1 MKLLTV
7 IFLTYYIISLKN
19 QNTWILKPFKKIYEE
34 VSNYISNEKLSD
46 KLVKNY
52 FDKILKVY
60 ADNNEATYMKNVA
73 IGFLGILLYIIFMI
87 MEFIYIIKAIS
98 VLGASKYITICYLIF
113 WILILLKSLWQSKR
127 NIKINK
133 ADGEVVI
140 EAFNKCFNFSIQ
152 QFVINLVD
160 VAYFGYMFYILFIL

>member
-19 QNTWILKPFKKIYEE
+19 QNTWILKPFKKIYEG
-34 VSNYISNEKLSD
+34 VSSYISNEKLSD
-46 KLVKNY
+46 ELVKNY

-60 ADNNEATYMKNVA
+60 ADDNETTYMKNAA

-87 MEFIYIIKAIS
+87 MEFIYIIKATS
-98 VLGASKYITICYLIF
+98 VLGASKYITIGYLIF
-113 WILILLKSLWQSKR
+113 WILILLKSLWKSK
-127 NIKINK
+127 NKINQT
-133 ADGEVVI
+133 DGEVVM
-140 EAFNKCFNFSIQ
+140 ETFNKSFNFSIQ

-160 VAYFGYMFYILFIL
+160 VAYFGHMFYILFIL